1 MNRCHDVAR
10 RFALPAPLLPTA
22 SVCRLLYTVAFA
34 GLLGS
39 TLPAQAQAQA
49 QTQAQTEAAALAR
62 TATQNEAAAGGRTFP
77 VGTVR
82 GRLMVIDGP
91 DVQLDD
97 KPDRMAPG
105 VRIRSAQNMQVTPA
119 SLAGQLLIVNYTR
132 DVSNL
137 VSRVWVLTEAEAA
150 TARISAEKPFLN
162 FWPFVR
168 SAGTD
173 DGS

>member
-1 MNRCHDVAR
+1 MNRCNDVVR
-10 RFALPAPLLPTA
+10 RFALPAPLRPTA
-22 SVCRLLYTVAFA
+22 PACRLVCALAFA

-39 TLPAQAQAQA
+39 TLPVQAQI
-49 QTQAQTEAAALAR
+49 QAQTEAAALAR